1 MARDCVE
8 HLLNDPESTMRLTSS
23 QHVKVIMETV
33 GQAFG
38 LDVEDAPIISRVT
51 DLYKRWLFEHDLG
64 RRPLP
69 VMTEEEYVYL
79 VRVLIF
85 RKRMP
90 PEQLMIAKLFI
101 LVFSINLNYI
111 LKNLQRMVF
120 QFGPCI

>member
-8 HLLNDPESTMRLTSS
+8 HLLNDPEATMRLTSS

-79 VRVLIF
+79 VRVLIISKTDAS
-85 RKRMP
+85 RTIYDS
-90 PEQLMIAKLFI
+90 EII
-101 LVFSINLNYI
+101 YFSI
-111 LKNLQRMVF
+111 F
-120 QFGPCI
+120 H